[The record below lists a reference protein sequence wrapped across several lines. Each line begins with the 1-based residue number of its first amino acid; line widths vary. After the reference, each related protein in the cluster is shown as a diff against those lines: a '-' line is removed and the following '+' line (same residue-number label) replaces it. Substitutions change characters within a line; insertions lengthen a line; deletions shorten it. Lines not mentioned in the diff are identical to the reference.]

1 MWYHTNVY
9 ARGLKRLFVALHVSL
24 LCARVLREMFISCHY
39 VQGFYG
45 NMTPC
50 VAMCKGVKD
59 RRLGIES
66 KPGNLNGSCERDAEA
81 GVLEFH

>member
-1 MWYHTNVY
+1 MQGFYRNV
-9 ARGLKRLFVALHVSL
+9 APCVATCKGFKGNVELLS
-24 LCARVLREMFISCHY
+24 LCAR
-39 VQGFYG
+39 FYG
-45 NMTPC
+45 NMAPC
-50 VAMCKGVKD
+50 VAMCKGVRD